1 MLFQFQILRT
11 EFDEIVSS
19 ADNKKPLY
27 CMLICE
33 YLKIPKLKHIIDFV
47 NNQFQLR
54 QNMCINVNNSNAIT
68 KSKSSH

>member
-1 MLFQFQILRT
+1 MLL
-11 EFDEIVSS
+11 
-19 ADNKKPLY
+19 
-27 CMLICE
+27 CE

-54 QNMCINVNNSNAIT
+54 QNMCNNVNNSNALT